1 MPDAE
6 RKADLG
12 VKLSGKPSTTRDRP
26 VQGAIGVVV
35 DCLETLTADWNRYRL
50 DAEGVNR
57 RTIFVDT
64 TGVAAT
70 DFGIKAPA
78 RQRLFES
85 GQAAAQK
92 FLAALP
98 DPNPAA

>member
-1 MPDAE
+1 
-6 RKADLG
+6 

-35 DCLETLTADWNRYRL
+35 NCLETLTA
-50 DAEGVNR
+50 E
-57 RTIFVDT
+57 
-64 TGVAAT
+64 
-70 DFGIKAPA
+70 
-78 RQRLFES
+78 QRLFES